1 MFILDMREILI
12 LFVKVDD
19 NGVYIFKCSVIKF
32 YVYNEEGSRIFYKDG
47 NGVWYVNI
55 RDFKGYRKEI
65 VLVNEIY
72 EFKREYY
79 ISKSNFKF
87 FRVIIIIK
95 GYVEK
100 ELRFFYVVTYKW
112 VNGVD

>member
-19 NGVYIFKCSVIKF
+19 NGVYIFKGSVIKF
-32 YVYNEEGSRIFYKDG
+32 YMYNEEGLCIFYKDG

-55 RDFKGYRKEI
+55 WDFKGYRKEI
-65 VLVNEIY
+65 VLVNEIF
-72 EFKREYY
+72 ELKWEYY

-87 FRVIIIIK
+87 FWVIIIIK
-95 GYVEK
+95 VYVEK
-100 ELRFFYVVTYKW
+100 ELRFFYVVMYKW
-112 VNGVD
+112 VDGVD

>member
-1 MFILDMREILI
+1 MFILDKREILM
-12 LFVKVDD
+12 LFVKIDN
-19 NGVYIFKCSVIKF
+19 NGVYIFKGSVIKF
-32 YVYNEEGSRIFYKDG
+32 FMYNEEGLYLFYKDG

-72 EFKREYY
+72 ELKWEQ
-79 ISKSNFKF
+79 SNFKF
-87 FRVIIIIK
+87 FCVIIIIK

-100 ELRFFYVVTYKW
+100 ELRFFYVVMY
-112 VNGVD
+112 